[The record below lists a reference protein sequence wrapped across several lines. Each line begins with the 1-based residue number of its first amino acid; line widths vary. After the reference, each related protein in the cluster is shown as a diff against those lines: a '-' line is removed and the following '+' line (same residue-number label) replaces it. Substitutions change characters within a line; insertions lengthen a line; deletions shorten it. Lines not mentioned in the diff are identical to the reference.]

1 MAGRRLVNL
10 DAMIPRADFAI
21 LETGPVPAT
30 EKIPSLGTRD
40 LKSDGVLPLLRKP
53 DFQRETNHWSPAQV
67 SHLIKSFVNGDLIP
81 SVILWRASGSIFV
94 IDGGHRLSVL
104 RAWIEDDYGDRGIS
118 QAFFGYNINEN
129 QKKAAKETR
138 QLIEKEIGSYQEWI
152 SKGQIPDLPES
163 DRERNLNVLTR
174 SIPVQWVF
182 GNADRAQASFLAIN
196 TQGTPLDDIEI
207 LLIRN
212 RKRAGAIAARSI
224 IRAGMG
230 HKYWSGF
237 AKDKQKLIEE
247 KAHALYQI
255 LFEPEADTPIK
266 TLDLPL
272 GGGAG
277 VRTALRLLVDF
288 VVIASRDQNGLPAK
302 VEDEPEDETGDG
314 TIFVLDRSLRLA
326 GRITGNEKGSLGL
339 HPAVYFYGPS
349 GTHVGSLFMGMA
361 TLIARKLV
369 NNDSGFFRKFSSVRK
384 DVEDALVT
392 HKRLIAAVIQNTRSS
407 RRYDMIA
414 DLFMYL
420 IDSFSSGEPPTEQ
433 SLVNR
438 AGVEGKIIL
447 GAEKQQSSRFS
458 DETRSVIF
466 LRDALAA
473 ALRCGICGGYL
484 DPKKSVSYDHITR
497 VREGGTGVESNGQM
511 AHHYCDQSIKN

>member
-10 DAMIPRADFAI
+10 DAMIPRADFAVI
-21 LETGPVPAT
+21 ESGPVPTT
-30 EKIPSLGTRD
+30 EKIPSIGTRD
-40 LKSDGVLPLLRKP
+40 LKTDGVLPLLKKP
-53 DFQRETNHWSPAQV
+53 DFQRETNHWTPFQV
-67 SHLIKSFVNGDLIP
+67 AHLIKSFVDGDLIP

-152 SKGQIPDLPES
+152 AKGQVPDLPEG

-182 GNADRAQASFLAIN
+182 GNAERAQASFLAIN

-230 HKYWSGF
+230 HKYWSRF
-237 AKDKQKLIEE
+237 AKPKQKEIEE

-277 VRTALRLLVDF
+277 VRTALKLLIDF
-288 VVIASRDQNGLPAK
+288 VVIASQDQKGEPSR
-302 VEDEPEDETGDG
+302 VEEEPEDETGDG

-326 GRITGNEKGSLGL
+326 GRITGNVNGSLGL

-349 GTHVGSLFMGMA
+349 GTHVGSLFMGMSV
-361 TLIARKLV
+361 LIAGKLV
-369 NNDSGFFRKFSSVRK
+369 NNDSAFFKKFTAVRK
-384 DVEDALVT
+384 KVEEALIA

-407 RRYDMIA
+407 RRYQTIA

-420 IDSFSSGEPPTEQ
+420 VEAYTAGKTPTEQ
-433 SLVNR
+433 DIVNCT
-438 AGVEGKIIL
+438 GVEGKIIL
-447 GAEKQQSSRFS
+447 GVEKQQSSRFS
-458 DETRSVIF
+458 EETKSAIF
-466 LRDALAA
+466 LRESLASA
-473 ALRCGICGGYL
+473 MRCAICGGYL
-484 DPKKSVSYDHITR
+484 DPNKSVSYDHITR
-497 VREGGTGVESNGQM
+497 VREGGVGTEKNGQL
-511 AHHYCDQSIKN
+511 AHHFCNQSIKN